1 MKEFSLLKRPV
12 FAIEPV
18 NVFCGEMC
26 GENRRRLDTKTPKLL
41 VFVAQNKNKI
51 IYLYSSGIYFNSFKI
66 YKIVLLETLDFIE

>member
-1 MKEFSLLKRPV
+1 MKEFLLLKSPV
-12 FAIEPV
+12 FAIELV

-26 GENRRRLDTKTPKLL
+26 GENRWRLDNKTSELL
-41 VFVAQNKNKI
+41 VFVEQNKNKI